1 MPGPFLLVAYRKESS
16 CRSSAHVCKAGLGAS
31 EVIDLW
37 VSLVPVSEGAEIT
50 EVCCDVDIFKDGRL
64 VFSNYGADVDATA
77 VERRTMRRLVASVR
91 LQVQKN
97 RISRQIEAEQQRVQ
111 TVAAKKRKQ
120 FSNWLRGKA

>member
-1 MPGPFLLVAYRKESS
+1 MLVAYRKETAK
-16 CRSSAHVCKAGLGAS
+16 RASAHACKARLSAS

-37 VSLVPVSEGAEIT
+37 ASLVPVNDGAEIT
-50 EVCCDVDIFKDGRL
+50 EACCDVDIFKDGRL
-64 VFSNYGADVDATA
+64 VFSNYVADVDATS
-77 VERRTMRRLVASVR
+77 VERRTMRRLAASVR